1 VAFWP
6 NQARPVTHRRQAV
19 DETSRGGW
27 RQGFMHVLV
36 DEITRGGKAT
46 TAQAVTIEVVKGSC
60 RGAAGGATRHRGL
73 GGGLARPTGARRSS
87 DLDRGGVIGESR
99 GG

>member
-60 RGAAGGATRHRGL
+60 RGGGWRCHTSQRAGWGIG
-73 GGGLARPTGARRSS
+73 PT
-87 DLDRGGVIGESR
+87 DRCKAQQ
-99 GG
+99 